1 MGMVPEWIGEGMA
14 EAPLRDLLSDA
25 RQVTERILCRSCLLL
40 KDLEG
45 DDRAA
50 LSEALGSEKVS
61 AGVIARALEGYGVKI
76 SPSAIS
82 RHRRECGPIQ

>member
-1 MGMVPEWIGEGMA
+1 MA

-25 RQVTERILCRSCLLL
+25 REGTARTLCKSCLLL

-50 LSEALGSEKVS
+50 LSEALSSPKVS
-61 AGVIARALEGYGVKI
+61 AGVISRALEGYGVRV